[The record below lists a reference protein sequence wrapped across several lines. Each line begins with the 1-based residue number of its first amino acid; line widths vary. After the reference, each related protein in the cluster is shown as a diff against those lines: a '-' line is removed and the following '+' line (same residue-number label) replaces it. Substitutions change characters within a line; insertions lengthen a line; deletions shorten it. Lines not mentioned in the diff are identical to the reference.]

1 MSEDTADESAHT
13 VLEHIFQSV
22 DDESADLSGK
32 CQLVKRRGLRVIALT
47 VSYIALDIPI
57 NTPPSSSHPEVNDG
71 DHFSDD
77 LSIDGET
84 IACDPDDLSSSVSTL
99 NSVNDQMERMTSQ
112 FLTPSGTSTY
122 NFYKRFLDVA

>member
-1 MSEDTADESAHT
+1 MTNQRIYQA
-13 VLEHIFQSV
+13 SV
-22 DDESADLSGK
+22 NLSNAADLG
-32 CQLVKRRGLRVIALT
+32 VIALT

-57 NTPPSSSHPEVNDG
+57 NTPPNSLHPEVNDG
-71 DHFSDD
+71 DHFPDD

-84 IACDPDDLSSSVSTL
+84 IACDPDNLSSSVSTL
-99 NSVNDQMERMTSQ
+99 NSVNEQMERMTSQ

>member
-1 MSEDTADESAHT
+1 MPSLSTFFSPLMTNQQIYQA
-13 VLEHIFQSV
+13 SV
-22 DDESADLSGK
+22 NLSNATDLG
-32 CQLVKRRGLRVIALT
+32 VIALT
-47 VSYIALDIPI
+47 VSYIVLDIPI
-57 NTPPSSSHPEVNDG
+57 NTPLSSSHPEVNDG

-122 NFYKRFLDVA
+122 NFYKCFLDVA